1 MFLHVFS
8 YTDIVYSIDV
18 AAGMCWSV
26 YAHLGQKIK
35 SRLEIVG
42 VSVEVLMD

>member
-1 MFLHVFS
+1 MFLQVFS
-8 YTDIVYSIDV
+8 CADIVYSIDV